1 MDIYLE
7 RNMRII
13 KVKLKSLFQ
22 KKIILLFLFISGVN
36 YVSFSQ
42 TNLFFDTLGISINIE
57 PYDTILSPFDVI
69 INNNNN
75 SNWNIFE
82 GEGGIITLYDE
93 NNSIDQ
99 KYLNPK
105 GEWYLN
111 PNDSI
116 ELYATLHFSTF
127 SKKGKIKFTNN
138 PGGGSGEEAGKRISF
153 EIPIFYNSADYYGEI
168 HDEGLVEE
176 GGNDIVIYYLDG
188 MVKAHLRNYS
198 NSYDNSYIDLF
209 GKGEKGDS
217 QLNLNS
223 IIFSEGENY
232 EGGDFKLNFNNDIL
246 KIDRL
251 PNITLNKKT
260 KMISGLK
267 WMGNMPK
274 SSEIKTTF

>member
-1 MDIYLE
+1 
-7 RNMRII
+7 MRII

-36 YVSFSQ
+36 YISFSQ
-42 TNLFFDTLGISINIE
+42 NTLVFDTLGISLNIK
-57 PYDTILSPFDVI
+57 PYDTISITYDII

-75 SNWNIFE
+75 WGIFE
-82 GEGGIITLYDE
+82 GEGGIVTLYDE
-93 NNSIDQ
+93 NKNLLCQ
-99 KYLNPK
+99 QFLNPK
-105 GEWYLN
+105 GEWYLK
-111 PNDSI
+111 DSV
-116 ELYATLHFSTF
+116 ELHATLEFTTF
-127 SKKGKIKFTNN
+127 SKKGKIKFNNN
-138 PGGGSGEEAGKRISF
+138 PGDGSGEEAGKRVSFDIPISF
-153 EIPIFYNSADYYGEI
+153 NSPDYYGEI
-168 HDEGLVEE
+168 HDKGLVEE

-209 GKGEKGDS
+209 GKGEKEDS

-223 IIFSEGENY
+223 IIFSEGEYY

-274 SSEIKTTF
+274 SSEIKTTFK

>member
-1 MDIYLE
+1 
-7 RNMRII
+7 MRII
-13 KVKLKSLFQ
+13 KVKLKTLFQ

-42 TNLFFDTLGISINIE
+42 NMLVFDTLGISINIK
-57 PYDTILSPFDVI
+57 PYDTIISHFDVI

-75 SNWNIFE
+75 INWGVFE
-82 GEGGIITLYDE
+82 GEGGIVTLYDE
-93 NNSIDQ
+93 NKNLLCQ
-99 KYLNPK
+99 QFLNPK
-105 GEWYLN
+105 GEWYFK
-111 PNDSI
+111 DSV
-116 ELYATLHFSTF
+116 ELHTTLKFTTF
-127 SKKGKIKFTNN
+127 SKKGIIEFTNN
-138 PGGGSGEEAGKRISF
+138 PGAGSDEEAGKRISF

-168 HDEGLVEE
+168 HDQGLVEE
-176 GGNDIVIYYLDG
+176 GGNDIVIYYLNG

-223 IIFSEGENY
+223 IIFSEGECY

-274 SSEIKTTF
+274 SNEIKTTFK

>member
-1 MDIYLE
+1 LDIYLD
-7 RNMRII
+7 RNLRII

-22 KKIILLFLFISGVN
+22 KKTILFFLFISVIN
-36 YVSFSQ
+36 YISFSQ
-42 TNLFFDTLGISINIE
+42 NTLVFDTLGISLNIK
-57 PYDTILSPFDVI
+57 PYDTISLTHDII

-75 SNWNIFE
+75 WGIFE
-82 GEGGIITLYDE
+82 GEGGIVTLYDE
-93 NNSIDQ
+93 NKNLLCQ
-99 KYLNPK
+99 QFLNPK
-105 GEWYLN
+105 GEWYFK
-111 PNDSI
+111 DSV
-116 ELYATLHFSTF
+116 ELFATLKFSTF
-127 SKKGKIKFTNN
+127 SKKGKIKLTNN
-138 PGGGSGEEAGKRISF
+138 PGDGSEEEAGKKISF
-153 EIPIFYNSADYYGEI
+153 EIPISFNSPDYYGEI
-168 HDEGLVEE
+168 HHEGLVEE

-223 IIFSEGENY
+223 IIFSEGECY

-246 KIDRL
+246 KVDRL

-274 SSEIKTTF
+274 SSEIKTTFK

>member
-1 MDIYLE
+1 MDIYLD

-42 TNLFFDTLGISINIE
+42 TNLFFDTLGISINIK

-69 INNNNN
+69 NN
-75 SNWNIFE
+75 SNWGIFE
-82 GEGGIITLYDE
+82 GEGGIVTLYDE
-93 NNSIDQ
+93 NKNLLCQ
-99 KYLNPK
+99 QFLNPK
-105 GEWYLN
+105 GEWYLK
-111 PNDSI
+111 DSV
-116 ELYATLHFSTF
+116 ELYATLEFTTF
-127 SKKGKIKFTNN
+127 SKKGKIKFNNN

-223 IIFSEGENY
+223 IIFSEGEFY

-274 SSEIKTTF
+274 SSEIKTTFK

>member
-1 MDIYLE
+1 MDIYLD
-7 RNMRII
+7 RNLRII

-22 KKIILLFLFISGVN
+22 KKTILFFLFISVIN
-36 YVSFSQ
+36 YISFSQ
-42 TNLFFDTLGISINIE
+42 NTLVFDTLGISLNIK
-57 PYDTILSPFDVI
+57 PYDTISTTHDII

-75 SNWNIFE
+75 WGIFE
-82 GEGGIITLYDE
+82 GEGGIVTLYDE
-93 NNSIDQ
+93 NKNLLCQ
-99 KYLNPK
+99 QFLNPK
-105 GEWYLN
+105 GEWYFK
-111 PNDSI
+111 DSV
-116 ELYATLHFSTF
+116 ELFATLKFSTF
-127 SKKGKIKFTNN
+127 SKKGKIKLTNN
-138 PGGGSGEEAGKRISF
+138 PGDGSEEEAGKRISF
-153 EIPIFYNSADYYGEI
+153 EIPISFNSPDYYGEI
-168 HDEGLVEE
+168 HHEGLVEE

-223 IIFSEGENY
+223 IIFSEGECY

-246 KIDRL
+246 KVDRL

-274 SSEIKTTF
+274 SSEIKTTFK

>member
-1 MDIYLE
+1 
-7 RNMRII
+7 MRII

-42 TNLFFDTLGISINIE
+42 NMLVFDTLGISINMK
-57 PYDTILSPFDVI
+57 PYDTIISPFDVI

-75 SNWNIFE
+75 INWGVFE
-82 GEGGIITLYDE
+82 GEGGIVTLYNE
-93 NNSIDQ
+93 NKNLLCQ
-99 KYLNPK
+99 QFLNPK
-105 GEWYLN
+105 GEWYFK
-111 PNDSI
+111 DSV
-116 ELYATLHFSTF
+116 ELSATLKFTTF
-127 SKKGKIKFTNN
+127 SKKGIIEFTNN
-138 PGGGSGEEAGKRISF
+138 PGAGSDEEAGKRISF
-153 EIPIFYNSADYYGEI
+153 EIPISFNSADYYGEI
-168 HDEGLVEE
+168 HDQGLVEE

-223 IIFSEGENY
+223 IIFSEGECY

-274 SSEIKTTF
+274 SSEIKTTFK

>member
-1 MDIYLE
+1 
-7 RNMRII
+7 MRII

-36 YVSFSQ
+36 YISFSQ
-42 TNLFFDTLGISINIE
+42 NTLVFDTLGISLNIK
-57 PYDTILSPFDVI
+57 PYDTISITHDII

-75 SNWNIFE
+75 WGIFE
-82 GEGGIITLYDE
+82 GEGGIVTLYDE
-93 NNSIDQ
+93 NKNLLCQ
-99 KYLNPK
+99 QFLNPK
-105 GEWYLN
+105 GEWYLK
-111 PNDSI
+111 DSI
-116 ELYATLHFSTF
+116 ELYATLKFTTF
-127 SKKGKIKFTNN
+127 SKKGIIEFTNN
-138 PGGGSGEEAGKRISF
+138 PGDGSGEEAGKRVSFDIPISF
-153 EIPIFYNSADYYGEI
+153 NSPDYYGEI
-168 HDEGLVEE
+168 HDQGLVEE
-176 GGNDIVIYYLDG
+176 GGNDIVIYYLNG

-217 QLNLNS
+217 QLKLNS
-223 IIFSEGENY
+223 IIFSEGECY

-274 SSEIKTTF
+274 SSEIKTTFK

>member
-1 MDIYLE
+1 
-7 RNMRII
+7 MRII

-22 KKIILLFLFISGVN
+22 KKIILLCLFISCIN
-36 YVSFSQ
+36 YVLFSQ
-42 TNLFFDTLGISINIE
+42 NMMVFDTLGISINIK
-57 PYDTILSPFDVI
+57 PYDTIISPFDVI

-75 SNWNIFE
+75 INWGVFE
-82 GEGGIITLYDE
+82 GEGGIVTLYDE
-93 NNSIDQ
+93 NKNLLCKQ
-99 KYLNPK
+99 FLNPK
-105 GEWYLN
+105 GEWYFKDSVELN
-111 PNDSI
+111 T
-116 ELYATLHFSTF
+116 TLKFTTY
-127 SKKGKIKFTNN
+127 SKKGIIEFTNN
-138 PGGGSGEEAGKRISF
+138 PGGGSDEEAGKRISF
-153 EIPIFYNSADYYGEI
+153 EIPIFFNSADYYGEI
-168 HDEGLVEE
+168 HDQGLVEE

-223 IIFSEGENY
+223 IIFSEGECY
-232 EGGDFKLNFNNDIL
+232 EGGDFKLNFNNDNL

-274 SSEIKTTF
+274 SSEIKTTFK

>member
-1 MDIYLE
+1 
-7 RNMRII
+7 MRII

-22 KKIILLFLFISGVN
+22 KKIILLFLFISVIN
-36 YVSFSQ
+36 YISFSQ
-42 TNLFFDTLGISINIE
+42 NTLVFDTLGISLNIK
-57 PYDTILSPFDVI
+57 PYDTISITHDII

-75 SNWNIFE
+75 WGIFE
-82 GEGGIITLYDE
+82 GEGGIVTLYDE
-93 NNSIDQ
+93 NKNLLCQ
-99 KYLNPK
+99 QFLNPNS
-105 GEWYLN
+105 ELYLN

-116 ELYATLHFSTF
+116 ELYANLHFSTF
-127 SKKGKIKFTNN
+127 SKKGIIEFTNN
-138 PGGGSGEEAGKRISF
+138 PGDGSGEEAGKRVSFDIPISF
-153 EIPIFYNSADYYGEI
+153 NSPDYYGEI
-168 HDEGLVEE
+168 HDQGLVEE
-176 GGNDIVIYYLDG
+176 GGNDIVIYYLNG

-217 QLNLNS
+217 QLKLNS
-223 IIFSEGENY
+223 IIFSEGECY

-274 SSEIKTTF
+274 SSEIKTTFK